1 MSEIRFSSIRLV
13 PKPRDETCQWTVFL
27 DYFRLSNLNKKDDP

>member
-13 PKPRDETCQWTVFL
+13 PHDETCQWTVFL
-27 DYFRLSNLNKKDDP
+27 NYFRLSNLNKKDDS